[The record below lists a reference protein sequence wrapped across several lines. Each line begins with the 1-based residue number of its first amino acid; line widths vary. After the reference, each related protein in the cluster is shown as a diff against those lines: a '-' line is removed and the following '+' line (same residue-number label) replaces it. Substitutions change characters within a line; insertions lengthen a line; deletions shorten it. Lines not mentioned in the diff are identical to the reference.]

1 MSQAFACEIPLGSGD
16 HGIASLH
23 MWRPA
28 DPCASQG
35 LCASQPAMTCV
46 RFEVARTWQMLICRR
61 GFDVEAL
68 AVAQRIEQR
77 IGASSDSVAMDA
89 RSEIAALKAVAFALR
104 DDGDAA
110 LAAALSALRLG
121 VSSPSAQVALMVCRW
136 VYWRLGDLERF
147 YAVEPGEFRVRP
159 GRLRAVT
166 AVFDLTLHAAVE
178 LSQMRFHSARLLVND
193 AFGLARRF
201 VGNAV
206 PINVFPACVMA
217 QLKYEEGNVD
227 EAEAMIVA
235 QLPGIRQGGTIEGA
249 VWGYGL
255 LARIATNR
263 RRPEQALA
271 LLAEADALAVKH
283 DWPRLRA
290 ASLAQLI
297 EVHVAA
303 GRFDQAIPYA
313 RLLGTLVGQCVSGS
327 SMRFELIR
335 YHLLAQARLALVG
348 SSSTV
353 VLASL
358 RQLHVDAD
366 SRRDRYAAVT
376 VVLLLIESLLVADR
390 CDEAAD
396 VLIMLLKRAA
406 EAGLHQT
413 LVDCSERVAQLI
425 DAVVLGER
433 VAIEAV
439 REVLPY
445 ARTLMTRRRRS
456 AVPEVVKC
464 DEEPNTVRLAS
475 AAGLSE
481 RERVIIGLMGGGL
494 TNKQIA
500 IRLRIAPETV
510 KSYAKHL
517 YTKLGAR
524 NRTEAAMLASRLGLI
539 RLSGS
544 DLG

>member
-1 MSQAFACEIPLGSGD
+1 MSKAFACEAPRESGD
-16 HGIASLH
+16 HGFASLRV
-23 MWRPA
+23 WKPA
-28 DPCASQG
+28 DICASQG
-35 LCASQPAMTCV
+35 LRASRSVMACV
-46 RFEVARTWQMLICRR
+46 RLEIARAWQMLICIQS
-61 GFDVEAL
+61 FDVEAL
-68 AVAQRIEQR
+68 AIAQRIEQR
-77 IGASSDSVAMDA
+77 LSASSDSVAMGA

-104 DDGDAA
+104 DNGEAA

-121 VSSPSAQVALMVCRW
+121 APTPSAQVALTVCRW

-147 YAVEPGEFRVRP
+147 YAVEPGEYRVRP
-159 GRLRAVT
+159 RRLSAVT

-193 AFGLARRF
+193 AFELARRC
-201 VGNAV
+201 VGNAI
-206 PINVFPACVMA
+206 PIDAFPACVMA
-217 QLKYEEGNVD
+217 QLKYEEGHVD
-227 EAEAMIVA
+227 EAEALVVA
-235 QLPGIRQGGTIEGA
+235 RLPNIRQGGTIEGA

-255 LARIATNR
+255 LARIAMNR

-271 LLAEADALAVKH
+271 LLAEADALAVKR
-283 DWPRLRA
+283 DWPRLHA
-290 ASLAQLI
+290 ASLAQLV

-303 GRFDQAIPYA
+303 GHFDQATSCA
-313 RLLGTLVGQCVSGS
+313 RLLGTLVEQCDSG
-327 SMRFELIR
+327 SMRFELTR
-335 YHLLAQARLALVG
+335 YHLLAQARLALVR
-348 SSSTV
+348 SSDTV
-353 VLASL
+353 DLASL

-366 SRRDRYAAVT
+366 LRRDRYAAVT
-376 VVLLLIESLLVADR
+376 ILLLLIESLLAVDR
-390 CDEAAD
+390 CDEAAK
-396 VLIMLLKRAA
+396 VLAMLLRQAA

-413 LVDCSERVAQLI
+413 LVDCSECIAQLI
-425 DAVVLGER
+425 NAIVLGER
-433 VAIEAV
+433 AAVEDV
-439 REVLPY
+439 RELLPY

-456 AVPEVVKC
+456 AVPEAVKC
-464 DEEPNTVRLAS
+464 DAVPDNVRQAS
-475 AAGLSE
+475 TAGLSE

-544 DLG
+544 DVG